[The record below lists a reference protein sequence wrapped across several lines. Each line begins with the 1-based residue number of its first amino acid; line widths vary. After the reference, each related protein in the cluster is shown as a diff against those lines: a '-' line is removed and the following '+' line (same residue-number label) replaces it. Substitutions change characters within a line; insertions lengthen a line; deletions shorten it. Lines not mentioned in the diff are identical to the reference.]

1 MPVSNSNS
9 VLIIA
14 AEASSSLYA
23 QRILEHWK
31 ENDKH
36 YDCFGVGS
44 DSMKDLGFRIF
55 GRSEDMAVVG
65 IQEVLKNYS
74 DIKSVFYKILEEVD
88 RVKPKVALLL
98 DYPEFNMKLAK
109 ELKKRNIPVVYY
121 ISPQIWAW
129 RQGRVK
135 KIQKYVDKMLLL
147 FPFEQDF
154 YSKHKVN
161 VEFVGHPLLDELKEK
176 LFDPEWVNDRRQRY
190 GILREHHVLALMPGS
205 RNSEIKYNLQ
215 IQLQTAQLIHKKDP
229 KIKIMLLVA
238 PSLNKQN
245 IQALI
250 PENYNVPLI
259 VVQDEPFSMIAMADT
274 VLCASGTAT
283 MMVGLMHKP
292 MVIMYIM
299 NSITA
304 WIAKK
309 LVTSTKYFG
318 MINLILEDEVCKEH
332 FQEQASPEL
341 LSESLLKLIQ
351 NPEHHKN
358 IKDQLAQ
365 TASKLG
371 DTGVTQRV
379 CESLKPY
386 LETP

>member
-1 MPVSNSNS
+1 M
-9 VLIIA
+9 IA

-23 QRILEHWK
+23 QRILENWK
-31 ENDKH
+31 SKDLNI
-36 YDCFGVGS
+36 DCFGVGS
-44 DSMKDLGFRIF
+44 ESMKALGFRIF

-88 RVKPKVALLL
+88 RVKPSVAVLL

-129 RQGRVK
+129 RQSRVK
-135 KIQKYVDKMLLL
+135 KIKKYVDKMLLL
-147 FPFEQDF
+147 FPFEKEF
-154 YSKHKVN
+154 YKKHEVN
-161 VEFVGHPLLDELKEK
+161 VEFVGHPLLDELKDQ
-176 LFDPEWVNDRRQRY
+176 LYDPNWVRDRRQRY
-190 GILREHHVLALMPGS
+190 GVLDKDHVLALMPGS

-215 IQLQTAQLIHKKDP
+215 TQLATAQKVYKKNP

-238 PSLNKQN
+238 PSLDKQN
-245 IQALI
+245 IQALL
-250 PENYNVPLI
+250 PDNYDVPLI
-259 VVQDEPFSMIAMADT
+259 IVQDEPFSMIAMADT

-299 NSITA
+299 NSFTA

-318 MINLILEDEVCKEH
+318 MINLILGDEVCKEH
-332 FQEQASPEL
+332 FQEEANPESL
-341 LSESLLKLIQ
+341 AESLLKLIE
-351 NPEHHKN
+351 NPDIYEHVKQ
-358 IKDQLAQ
+358 QLTQ
-365 TASKLG
+365 TASQLG
-371 DTGVTQRV
+371 DVGVTERV
-379 CESLKPY
+379 CDALEPY
-386 LETP
+386 LEPS

>member
-1 MPVSNSNS
+1 MPVSTNNS
-9 VLIIA
+9 VLMIA

-23 QRILEHWK
+23 QRILEYWQSK
-31 ENDKH
+31 DLK

-44 DSMKDLGFRIF
+44 DSMKNLGFRIF

-74 DIKSVFYKILEEVD
+74 DIKKVFYDILKEVD
-88 RVKPKVALLL
+88 RVKPSVAILL

-109 ELKKRNIPVVYY
+109 ELKKRGVPVVYY

-129 RQGRVK
+129 RQNRVK

-147 FPFEQDF
+147 FPFEKTF
-154 YSKHKVN
+154 YEKHEVN
-161 VEFVGHPLLDELKEK
+161 TDFVGHPLLDELNDNLYSE
-176 LFDPEWVNDRRQRY
+176 EWVNDRRQRY
-190 GILREHHVLALMPGS
+190 GILKDHHVLALMPGS

-215 IQLQTAQLIHKKDP
+215 IQLQAAQIVYKKNP
-229 KIKIMLLVA
+229 KIKIMLFIA

-245 IQALI
+245 IQSLL
-250 PENYNVPLI
+250 PENYNVPIIL
-259 VVQDEPFSMIAMADT
+259 VQDEPFHMIAMADT

-299 NSITA
+299 NSFTA

-318 MINLILEDEVCKEH
+318 MINLILNDEVCKEH

-341 LSESLLKLIQ
+341 LSNSLMDLIE
-351 NPEHHKN
+351 NPDHHKAV
-358 IKDQLAQ
+358 KSKLQK
-365 TASKLG
+365 TASYLG
-371 DTGVTQRV
+371 DTGVTERV
-379 CESLKPY
+379 CEALRPY